1 VGIGLSKMKAA
12 GELAPPRAFDRVLAW
27 FLPRDPGM
35 SRTERELART
45 FVFTHLFGPVI
56 SQPMWIYLYVVA
68 TEVDSTLVVLAAGSW
83 SFWALPFLLRW
94 TGSLKLGALASF
106 QMLAAIS
113 LFGAYHYGGFSSPF
127 LPWLIVSLLL
137 GLCYQSKNA
146 GMVIAVFA
154 LDLVVFACVVAVV
167 GIPDRV
173 PLDDLRALG
182 WLSITSATV
191 YMTWMALHYARI
203 IGLRTEL
210 ETEIDRQHATSIEL
224 ERARAMAEETGQARA
239 RFFSKMSHDLRTPLN
254 AIIGY
259 SDILLED
266 CESDC
271 PARSARATDIQR
283 INAAGRHLLSLVSDV
298 LDAKHIEDDVVA
310 VASGEF
316 ELGALRDEVVAT
328 AKPMVERNG
337 NAFVVVC
344 AHPHYVL
351 HTDARKLRQILLNLL
366 SNAGKFTH
374 GGTVKLDMHIL
385 LHPHEHQ
392 LVATVSDTGIGI
404 APEALPRLF
413 NDYEQADPSVF
424 NRFGGTGIGLAL
436 SRKLSILLGGDITVA
451 SRVRHG
457 SRFTVTVPAHLQP
470 VCASGARPSGA
481 EALSPTG
488 RREVDG
494 AVPAVSA

>member
-1 VGIGLSKMKAA
+1 MSTVS
-12 GELAPPRAFDRVLAW
+12 LASETMPRRALDRVLTWIVPSTAD
-27 FLPRDPGM
+27 RG
-35 SRTERELART
+35 RTEWELSRT
-45 FVFTHLFGPVI
+45 FVFTHLFGPLI
-56 SQPMWIYLYVVA
+56 AQPMWIYLYVVSP
-68 TEVDSTLVVLAAGSW
+68 EVDYTLVILAVGSC
-83 SFWALPFLLRW
+83 SFWLLPFILRW

-137 GLCYQSKNA
+137 GLCYQSKNGGLVLGIFA
-146 GMVIAVFA
+146 G
-154 LDLVVFACVVAVV
+154 DLVIFLCVVAVV

-173 PLDDLRALG
+173 PIDDLRVLG

-210 ETEIDRQHATSIEL
+210 ELEIERQRTTAIEL
-224 ERARAMAEETGQARA
+224 ERARAIAEETTRA
-239 RFFSKMSHDLRTPLN
+239 RTRFFAKMSHDLRTPLN

-266 CESDC
+266 CEDDREGD
-271 PARSARATDIQR
+271 AERAADVKR

-298 LDAKHIEDDVVA
+298 LDPAQIDDEVVD
-310 VASGEF
+310 VTSSRF
-316 ELGALRDEVVAT
+316 TLGDLCDEVVAT

-337 NAFVVVC
+337 NAFVVSC
-344 AHPHYVL
+344 HNRETTL
-351 HTDARKLRQILLNLL
+351 RTDARKLRQILLNLL
-366 SNAGKFTH
+366 SNAGKFTR
-374 GGTVKLDMHIL
+374 GGTVKLDIRL
-385 LHPHEHQ
+385 DQTQHERN

-436 SRKLSILLGGDITVA
+436 SRKFSILLGGDVTVA
-451 SRVRHG
+451 SRLGQG

-470 VCASGARPSGA
+470 DDGQGPRRPESDARGAF
-481 EALSPTG
+481 T
-488 RREVDG
+488 
-494 AVPAVSA
+494 AVTA

>member
-1 VGIGLSKMKAA
+1 MSTKSVAREMT
-12 GELAPPRAFDRVLAW
+12 PPRALDRLLGW
-27 FLPRDPGM
+27 FLPRGAGL

-45 FVFTHLFGPVI
+45 FVFTHLFGPLI
-56 SQPMWIYLYVVA
+56 AQPMWIYLYFVS
-68 TEVDSTLVVLAAGSW
+68 TEVDSTLIILTAGSC
-83 SFWALPFLLRW
+83 SFWALPFVLRW

-146 GMVIAVFA
+146 SMVIAIFV
-154 LDLVVFACVVAVV
+154 LDLVAFVCVVAVV
-167 GIPDRV
+167 GIPDGV
-173 PLDDLRALG
+173 PLDDLRVLG

-210 ETEIDRQHATSIEL
+210 ETEIDRQHATSIDL
-224 ERARAMAEETGQARA
+224 QRARALAEETGQARA

-266 CESDC
+266 CEAGGDGGSG
-271 PARSARATDIQR
+271 RAADIQR

-298 LDAKHIEDDVVA
+298 LDAKHIDGDVVS
-310 VASGEF
+310 VASSEF
-316 ELGALRDEVVAT
+316 ELGALREEVVAT

-337 NAFVVVC
+337 NAFAVAC
-344 AHPHYVL
+344 SNPQYVL
-351 HTDARKLRQILLNLL
+351 RTDARKLRQILLNLL
-366 SNAGKFTH
+366 SNAGKFTR
-374 GGTVKLDMHIL
+374 GGTVKLDMHIVF
-385 LHPHEHQ
+385 HPHEHQ

-436 SRKLSILLGGDITVA
+436 SRKLSILLGGDVTVA
-451 SRVRHG
+451 SRLGHG
-457 SRFTVTVPAHLQP
+457 SRFTVTIPAHLQP
-470 VCASGARPSGA
+470 EAGQGARRGGPDA
-481 EALSPTG
+481 PAAAVA
-488 RREVDG
+488 RHRHRG
-494 AVPAVSA
+494 AVTAVTA